1 MYFCSLKKQ
10 MKMEPTTY
18 ANDTETVR
26 MPRTKRTRKASAAKS
41 AEIPKTPESE
51 LMTVEEF
58 FGILRKRVNE
68 YYESLQS

>member
-1 MYFCSLKKQ
+1 MCIFAVSKKQ

-18 ANDTETVR
+18 VNDTETVR

-51 LMTVEEF
+51 LMSVDEY
-58 FGILRKRVNE
+58 FGMVWDR
-68 YYESLQS
+68 